1 MLKTKIFIYTSL
13 LIISSVVLF
22 HSAVGLVVGMLY
34 LDFFG
39 LSFKDWYII
48 IRIILT
54 PISLFFVFFTHK
66 KLKKSIKEYKK

>member
-1 MLKTKIFIYTSL
+1 MLKIKIFIYTSL

-34 LDFFG
+34 SDFFG
-39 LSFKDWYII
+39 LSFADWYIR

-54 PISLFFVFFTHK
+54 PISLFFVFVTHK
-66 KLKKSIKEYKK
+66 KLKQSIKEYRR